1 MEMIMSSK
9 DKTLW
14 FKKRSKTE
22 YIDINTSFRKRS
34 NILIPHVVI
43 FIKT

>member
-14 FKKRSKTE
+14 FKKRSEAE

-34 NILIPHVVI
+34 NILIHPPCSDI
-43 FIKT
+43 Y